1 MENDF
6 DLQGFFVAVDTRR
19 RNEGLSWSALAA
31 EVWALSHDLSELR
44 GDHPIS
50 PATLRGLSVGRGV
63 SCQHALFILR
73 WLGVPPEAFVPLPHP
88 NTLEAPLPQADKFHR
103 LRWNL
108 RKLYKTLDA
117 ARTKRAATWQQTAS
131 LLQCTPS
138 QLTGLRS
145 AKFATSMVLA
155 MRIAQALH
163 LPAAHFVDVA
173 QW

>member
-6 DLQGFFVAVDTRR
+6 DLQAFFIAVDTRR
-19 RNEGLSWSALAA
+19 RNEDLSWPALAA
-31 EVWALSHDLSELR
+31 EVWALSHDLNERRS
-44 GDHPIS
+44 DHPIS
-50 PATLRGLSVGRGV
+50 PATLRNLSTGRGP
-63 SCQHALFILR
+63 SCQHALFLLR
-73 WLGVPPEAFVPLPHP
+73 WLGVPPEAFIPSPHP
-88 NTLEAPLPQADKFHR
+88 NTLEAPLPQADKAHR

-117 ARTKRAATWQQTAS
+117 ARIKRGATWRQAAS
-131 LLQCTPS
+131 LLRCTPN

-163 LPAAHFVDVA
+163 LPAAHFVYVA